1 MFTLVAIA
9 LLLLAVIGC
18 EFLRADPQAK
28 RRLRTICSDRGA
40 HCEMSLFAAV
50 LHLLKHDPG
59 LWNYLNPRS
68 KLNLEVNLQN
78 VS

>member
-1 MFTLVAIA
+1 
-9 LLLLAVIGC
+9 
-18 EFLRADPQAK
+18 
-28 RRLRTICSDRGA
+28 
-40 HCEMSLFAAV
+40 MSLFAAV